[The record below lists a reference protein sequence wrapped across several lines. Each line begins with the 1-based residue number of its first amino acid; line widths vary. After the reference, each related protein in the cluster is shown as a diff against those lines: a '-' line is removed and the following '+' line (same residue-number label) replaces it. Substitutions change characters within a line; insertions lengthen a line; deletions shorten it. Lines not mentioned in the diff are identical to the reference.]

1 MKPIYQT
8 LLDVYNEIGELM
20 VREGKGSYRIH
31 YAKEIVSQFQF
42 VCMDNFPS
50 ILLFLY
56 GYYFFLKLVIEHVI
70 DIDIVDQMKQFVQ
83 SYFDEAK
90 WFHEEYVPTVEE
102 YLNLST
108 VSTGFTMLSLTYFLA
123 MGDIATEEA
132 FQWVSEYPKITR
144 AGATI
149 ARLMD
154 DIVGHKV

>member
-1 MKPIYQT
+1 
-8 LLDVYNEIGELM
+8 M
-20 VREGKGSYRIH
+20 V
-31 YAKEIVSQFQF
+31 IV
-42 VCMDNFPS
+42 
-50 ILLFLY
+50 
-56 GYYFFLKLVIEHVI
+56 FLKLVIEHVI

-90 WFHEEYVPTVEE
+90 WFQEEYVPTVEE

-108 VSTGFTMLSLTYFLA
+108 VSTGFTMLSLTFFLA
-123 MGDIATEEA
+123 MGDIATEET
-132 FQWVSEYPKITR
+132 FQWVSKYPKITR